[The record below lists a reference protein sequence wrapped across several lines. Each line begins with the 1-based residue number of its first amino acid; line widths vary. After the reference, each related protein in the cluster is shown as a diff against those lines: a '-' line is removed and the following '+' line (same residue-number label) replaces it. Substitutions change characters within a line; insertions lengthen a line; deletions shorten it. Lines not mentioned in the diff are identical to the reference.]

1 MTSRNRAIRRR
12 SPRSLREATVV
23 ITGGGGGLG
32 SALAAAFG
40 RAGARVAVLDVDE
53 ASVARSVR
61 DLEEDGVTAFGVV
74 CDITDPAACDDALA
88 AVRRELGPVDVLVN
102 NAGLTHRSAFIDT
115 DVDVFRKVME
125 VNYFGAIHCTKSAL
139 DDLTV
144 RKGLIITIS
153 SIAGIAPLLGR
164 TGYSASKHA
173 LHGLFGS
180 LRSELAPAG
189 VGVLL
194 VCPGFTATDFRFKAL
209 GADGTVTS
217 HPQSSVG
224 RMATPEEVAEAVL
237 RAAEGNRRLLILS
250 PTGRITR
257 WMVALAPGLYERIM
271 ARSLHSELDR

>member
-1 MTSRNRAIRRR
+1 
-12 SPRSLREATVV
+12 
-23 ITGGGGGLG
+23 
-32 SALAAAFG
+32 
-40 RAGARVAVLDVDE
+40 VLDLDG
-53 ASVARSVR
+53 AAVARTVG
-61 DLEEDGVTAFGVV
+61 DLEQRGITVFGAV
-74 CDITDPAACDDALA
+74 CDITDSAACNDALA

-102 NAGLTHRSAFIDT
+102 NAGLTHRSAFVDT
-115 DVDVFRKVME
+115 EVEVFRRVME

-180 LRSELAPAG
+180 LRSELAPDG

-209 GADGTVTS
+209 GADGTVTN

-224 RMATPEEVAEAVL
+224 RLATPREVAEAVL
-237 RAAEGNRRLLILS
+237 RAAGGNRRLLILS
-250 PTGRITR
+250 ATGRITR
-257 WMVALAPGLYERIM
+257 WMIAFAPGLYERIM
-271 ARSLHSELDR
+271 ARSLHSELER